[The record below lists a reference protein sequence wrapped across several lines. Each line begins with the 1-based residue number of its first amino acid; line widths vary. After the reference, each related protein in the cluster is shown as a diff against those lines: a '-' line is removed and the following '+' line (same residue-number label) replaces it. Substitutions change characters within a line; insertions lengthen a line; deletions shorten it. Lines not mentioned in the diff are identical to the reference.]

1 MDEKKRNEIVR
12 LLKESEPNDKGKTA
26 EPKIEISGNNNIVG
40 NGNIQANGDIHF
52 ISPQLVNNTVVK
64 TADGTID
71 AAQKA
76 ELQRLIEEWV
86 ESSNAV
92 KKRTLT
98 YGAAWKSLNAT
109 FDANSYHEI
118 KMEQF
123 EEARRWIMQKMGII
137 SGMKSAPKKMPG
149 WRTKTIQYIKAA
161 CKNDL
166 NDANAYKSYIE
177 QKFQCD
183 SLAKLGDNDRKQSG
197 GPSSSRRPDPFQVWL
212 LIFERSIH
220 RLHQHVER

>member
-26 EPKIEISGNNNIVG
+26 ESKIEISGNNNIVG
-40 NGNIQANGDIHF
+40 NGNIHL
-52 ISPQLVNNTVVK
+52 ISPQLVNNTIVK

-76 ELQRLIEEWV
+76 ELQRLIDEWV

-92 KKRTLT
+92 KKRVLT
-98 YGAAWKSLNAT
+98 YGAAWKSLNAA

-123 EEARRWIMQKMGII
+123 EEARRWIMQKIGII
-137 SGMKSAPKKMPG
+137 SGMKSAPKKLLG

-166 NDANAYKSYIE
+166 NDPNAYKSYIE

-183 SLAKLGDNDRKQSG
+183 SLAKLGDNDLQAVKQYIAGRKQ
-197 GPSSSRRPDPFQVWL
+197 RAKQKQD
-212 LIFERSIH
+212 
-220 RLHQHVER
+220 